1 MQATVV
7 MLIALGGLGCQNP
20 ADNLPPIPPAAT
32 QPANVQPANLQPSI
46 PSSAAVTAPEATQA
60 LYPGSYGGS
69 VFDTG
74 LPPQDESF
82 GDCLRDTICSFVL
95 GRSPDVPS
103 AGQIEAAYRAGY
115 YRQ

>member
-1 MQATVV
+1 MQATIVI
-7 MLIALGGLGCQNP
+7 LIALGGLGCQNP

-32 QPANVQPANLQPSI
+32 QPAVVQPPA
-46 PSSAAVTAPEATQA
+46 PSSAAVTAPEATPSV
-60 LYPGSYGGS
+60 YPVYYGAS

-74 LPPQDESF
+74 LPPEDESF

-103 AGQIEAAYRAGY
+103 ASQIEAAYRAGY